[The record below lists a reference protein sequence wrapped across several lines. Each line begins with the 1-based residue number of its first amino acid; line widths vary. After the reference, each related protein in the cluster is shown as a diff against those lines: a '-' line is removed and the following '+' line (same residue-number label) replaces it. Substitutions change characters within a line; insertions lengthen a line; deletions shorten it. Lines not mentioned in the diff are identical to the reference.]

1 MTMRRIN
8 KALTLEVA
16 TRTLGLNPKPLVAEA
31 ANLGA
36 TPNALER

>member
-8 KALTLEVA
+8 KALILEVA
-16 TRTLGLNPKPLVAEA
+16 TRTLGLIPNPLMGEE

-36 TPNALER
+36 IPNALER